1 MIITGQRRNNPF
13 REKRVFDT
21 TSFPSTAVVKKQLL
35 EEAEAEEDE
44 EEEEVLD
51 KKHLADTE
59 G

>member
-1 MIITGQRRNNPF
+1 M
-13 REKRVFDT
+13 EKRVFDT

-35 EEAEAEEDE
+35 EEAEAAEED

-51 KKHLADTE
+51 KKHLAETE

>member
-1 MIITGQRRNNPF
+1 MVKGERRVNPF

-21 TSFPSTAVVKKQLL
+21 TSFPSGALAKKQI
-35 EEAEAEEDE
+35 EDAAAASDSE

-51 KKHLADTE
+51 KKTLAETE